1 MTDEE
6 GPKTAATSSM
16 EETKLRT
23 PPLPVTEEVPKTP
36 ELDEERVARVTVL
49 PNKWHLV
56 EYGTWSVS
64 VGPDAVIML
73 PRHVSPADVTDF
85 VGAMLAAAEVGHKIK
100 ADNEAAGAKD
110 NRSLPSRRAIVREG
124 GVPPGA
130 MRMPTTAGPNSPSG
144 SIGRRGGQRRASQ
157 PPPRG
162 SQGFPAPR
170 VPTQRRRGS
179 SGK

>member
-1 MTDEE
+1 MADEE
-6 GPKTAATSSM
+6 SLATPSM
-16 EETKLRT
+16 EETKLQT
-23 PPLPVTEEVPKTP
+23 PPLPVTEEVLKTP

-73 PRHVSPADVTDF
+73 PRHVPPTDVPDF

-110 NRSLPSRRAIVREG
+110 DRSRPARRAIVKEG
-124 GVPPGA
+124 GVPDGA
-130 MRMPTTAGPNSPSG
+130 MRMPTKAGPNLSG

-162 SQGFPAPR
+162 SQGFPAPS
-170 VPTQRRRGS
+170 VPSQSQRRTG
-179 SGK
+179 GK